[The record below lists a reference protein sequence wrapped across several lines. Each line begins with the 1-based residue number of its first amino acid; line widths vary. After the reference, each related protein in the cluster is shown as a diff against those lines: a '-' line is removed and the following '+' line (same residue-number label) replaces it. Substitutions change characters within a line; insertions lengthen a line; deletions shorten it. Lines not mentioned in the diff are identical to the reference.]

1 MNGFVALVGRPN
13 VGKSTLFNSLIG
25 KKKSITHTQTGTTL
39 DLIFGE
45 VTVKSRVIQLAD
57 GPGIFEH
64 FDDALNNQAQEN
76 AINLFN
82 QAGLLVFVIDSTLPM
97 TKEDRNILQWLRK
110 QSVPFIACATKADAK
125 DSDDNIEIASRL
137 IGKTVYPVAA
147 LQGQGLHELTV
158 AMASATNVIH
168 DAPVLKKDNKPIKVA
183 LLGRP
188 NVGKSTLFNFLA
200 GENLS
205 LTSDVPGTT
214 RDPVDTVREYSEQ
227 DMTIQWID
235 TAGLR
240 RRNKIND
247 NLEYITYLKS
257 HRIIESCDVAVL
269 MLSSEVDIVRQD
281 EAIIQ
286 HILESHKALILV
298 LSKVDILNEPEL
310 KKWQQDAR
318 AWLPYVKWAPI
329 LPISVKKKKGIDQ
342 LLHHIK
348 KVEHEYNKKL
358 STQDI
363 NRFLEEFQ
371 NGQVSPIVK
380 GKRAKMYYGVQTEV
394 HPPTFTIF
402 TNNADL
408 FRFSYVRALENSMR
422 EQFSF
427 AGTPIILNFKSK
439 RDTSPNPYANWGQE
453 Y

>member
-25 KKKSITHTQTGTTL
+25 EKKSITHTQTGTTL

-45 VTVKSRVIQLAD
+45 ITIKNRVIQLAD
-57 GPGIFEH
+57 GPGVFEH
-64 FDDALNNQAQEN
+64 FDDVLNSQAQAN
-76 AINLFN
+76 AIHVFAN
-82 QAGLLVFVIDSTLPM
+82 AALLIFVIDSLLPM

-110 QSVPFIACATKADAK
+110 QPVPFIAVATKADGR
-125 DSDDNIEIASRL
+125 DSNDNIDEASRT
-137 IGKTVYPVAA
+137 IGKEVIPVAA
-147 LQGQGLHELTV
+147 LQGRGLHELQI
-158 AMASATNVIH
+158 AISNNTNLIN
-168 DAPVLKKDNKPIKVA
+168 DTAPLNESRKPIKVA

-188 NVGKSTLFNFLA
+188 NVGKSSLFNHLA
-200 GENLS
+200 GESLS
-205 LTSDVPGTT
+205 LISDIPGTT
-214 RDPVDTVREYSEQ
+214 RDPVDTLREYPDEEL
-227 DMTIQWID
+227 TVQWID

-257 HRIIESCDVAVL
+257 HRVIESCDIAVL

-286 HILESHKALILV
+286 YILEQKKALILV
-298 LSKVDILNEPEL
+298 LSKIDLLNEPEL
-310 KKWQQDAR
+310 RKWQKDAR

-329 LPISVKKKKGIDQ
+329 VSLSVSKKKGIDE
-342 LLHHIK
+342 LLHQIK
-348 KVEHEYNKKL
+348 KVNHEYHKKL

-363 NRFLEEFQ
+363 NHFIGEFQ

-380 GKRAKMYYGVQTEV
+380 GKRAKMYYGVQTDTN
-394 HPPTFTIF
+394 PPTFTIF

-408 FRFSYVRALENSMR
+408 FRFSFVRALENSFR
-422 EQFSF
+422 EYFGFQGS
-427 AGTPIILNFKSK
+427 PIVFNYKSK
-439 RDTSPNPYANWGQE
+439 RDTSPNPFDRD
-453 Y
+453 